1 MTRNMQT
8 EPHFV
13 PERESLRRLL
23 KVAAAEF
30 PDPEQQRRIRDYVRE
45 LSHLM
50 PVCIE
55 RAESQESARAE
66 ATSAATG
73 EDVVSCPLKSL
84 GVFQAP
90 GASRADSGTVE
101 WR

>member
-1 MTRNMQT
+1 MQT

-73 EDVVSCPLKSL
+73 EDVVSLLCKLEDYLESAMVGLAAKKI
-84 GVFQAP
+84 G
-90 GASRADSGTVE
+90 R
-101 WR
+101 